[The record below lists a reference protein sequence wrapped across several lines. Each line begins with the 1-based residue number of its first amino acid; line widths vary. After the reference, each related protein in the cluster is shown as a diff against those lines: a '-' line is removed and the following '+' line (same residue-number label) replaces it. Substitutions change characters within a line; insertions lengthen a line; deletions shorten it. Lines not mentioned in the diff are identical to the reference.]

1 MAAVPDFVT
10 GRKSSIGTSA
20 VQLTTATTHN
30 SRGVQIVA
38 NSTNTAVVYVGI
50 STVTADAA
58 DGTDGFP
65 LAAGESIVIPVIDPS
80 TVYLIASTGT
90 TSKVFFMTV

>member
-1 MAAVPDFVT
+1 MAAVSNFLT

-20 VQLTTATTHN
+20 LQLTSTTHV
-30 SRGVQIVA
+30 SRGVQVIA
-38 NSTNTAVVYVGI
+38 HSSNAVDVYVGT

-58 DGTDGFP
+58 DATDGFP

-80 TVYLIASTGT
+80 TIYVRAPSGT
-90 TSKVFFMTV
+90 SSKVFFITV

>member
-38 NSTNTAVVYVGI
+38 NSTNTAVVYVGT

-80 TVYLIASTGT
+80 TVYLIASTGS